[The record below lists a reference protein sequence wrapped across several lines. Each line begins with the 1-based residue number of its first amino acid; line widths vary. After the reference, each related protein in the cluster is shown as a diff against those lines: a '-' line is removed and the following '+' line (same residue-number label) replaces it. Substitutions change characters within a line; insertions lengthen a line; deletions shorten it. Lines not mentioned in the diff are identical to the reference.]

1 MTTTRLL
8 SLLYLLYLL
17 YLQSFAA
24 SLSLSKKSTPLFS
37 SNSSLFLQNTRG
49 GGIPLPLKDKTLKAK
64 TPSRLISATRCQ
76 HVPSAGHQCDLPRG
90 SSYSLSS
97 GDPGAA
103 GTRATHKLSAGR
115 EESVE
120 DPCGIW
126 SVERLQAVA
135 DVLQKGIKFH
145 LRGATMLHLERMNF
159 AQDTRA
165 RGKKQFAS
173 SAENEKLGALNI
185 DLQEIQSDQTRFAE
199 LVDSHR
205 EHFDLGGR
213 CWPLGIKHF
222 DVLAAERRGH
232 ASSIRVKGN
241 ETFRIGYDGFDDL
254 DALLPVVQENIL
266 AESSRR
272 LCGRLKGKDA
282 ALSADAQRSGESEKT
297 EVRTDVR
304 HFHTRPNLFHKS
316 AVKHGLVGALVFT
329 VIASTEG
336 IVEPE
341 DVTVDA
347 CLEAAI
353 LRSAR
358 ESSLPNR
365 LDPLP
370 QPGLAAKEG

>member
-1 MTTTRLL
+1 
-8 SLLYLLYLL
+8 
-17 YLQSFAA
+17 
-24 SLSLSKKSTPLFS
+24 
-37 SNSSLFLQNTRG
+37 
-49 GGIPLPLKDKTLKAK
+49 
-64 TPSRLISATRCQ
+64 
-76 HVPSAGHQCDLPRG
+76 
-90 SSYSLSS
+90 
-97 GDPGAA
+97 
-103 GTRATHKLSAGR
+103 
-115 EESVE
+115 VE
-120 DPCGIW
+120 DPRGIW

-135 DVLQKGIKFH
+135 DVLQKGIKF
-145 LRGATMLHLERMNF
+145 RFRAATMLHLEGMNF

-165 RGKKQFAS
+165 RGKKQCAS

-272 LCGRLKGKDA
+272 LGGRLKGKDA

-304 HFHTRPNLFHKS
+304 HFHTRPNFFHKS

-329 VIASTEG
+329 VIASSEG